1 MYFFWFGTLKIKSRF
16 INRVSGLTLGVY
28 LIHDN
33 PYMRQWLYP
42 FLGFVEGKVYT
53 GIIIIGKIFACAI
66 AIFIICALLE
76 WIRQLLFK
84 GINHLKITKWFQK
97 KWRSYVTS
105 LGDFDLMSEIKES

>member
-1 MYFFWFGTLKIKSRF
+1 MYFFWFGTLEIKSKF
-16 INRVSGLTLGVY
+16 INRISSLTLGVY

-42 FLGFVEGKVYT
+42 FIGFVEGKVYT
-53 GIIIIGKIFACAI
+53 GILIIGKVFLCAI
-66 AIFIICALLE
+66 VIFIICAFLE

-84 GINHLKITKWFQK
+84 GVNHLKITKWFQR

-105 LGDFDLMSEIKES
+105 LGDFDLMKEC